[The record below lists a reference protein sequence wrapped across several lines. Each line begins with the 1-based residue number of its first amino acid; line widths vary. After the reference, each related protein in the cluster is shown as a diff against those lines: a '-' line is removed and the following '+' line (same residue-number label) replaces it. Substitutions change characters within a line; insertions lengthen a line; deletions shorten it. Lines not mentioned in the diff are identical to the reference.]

1 MDAFAADLP
10 ALITFSG
17 SVNWSVGFLT
27 TAAIFAILTLGLNVQ
42 WGYTG
47 TINFGVVGFFMIGA
61 YASAVLTLDAPGE
74 FESYVGG
81 WELPIPIGWLGG
93 TIAAGIAA
101 LLVGLPTLRLRAD
114 FLAIASIGVATIVR
128 SIANTQHGLVNRA
141 RGLNGIPGFL
151 EDQSRDAGWDYDW
164 VLLAMTLILLAF
176 VYLVVR
182 GATASPWGRVLR
194 AIREN
199 EDTARSVGKRT
210 ASYRVQ
216 SFVLGGAIMGLAG
229 AIFAHRI
236 GTIAPDSFDNFTT
249 FLVWTMLIVGGS
261 GNNRGVV
268 LGALTVGFVWFG
280 MPLIQEDLPD
290 FLGTRV
296 FIVRQFAI
304 GLLIV
309 VFLLL
314 RPQGLL
320 AEEARVSRFA
330 PRAEGGSWLAAL
342 RARLGGSPRARAG

>member
-128 SIANTQHGLVNRA
+128 SIANTQEGLVNRA

-164 VLLAMTLILLAF
+164 VLLAVTLTLLAF
-176 VYLVVR
+176 VFLVVR